1 MIGALESSVSP
12 DPGSLPE
19 LVPAPDCFSASA
31 GVVSPPAATGL
42 LLVEPAL
49 TALLFPVAGEPSF
62 CATTEGSTGSTTA
75 AAGLDFS
82 VVGVTV
88 SASLLPGSYAFTPL
102 LGSALATALVEAAI
116 GDCKVAA
123 GDGVAIAACGSGFES
138 GVGAGARAVASCS
151 TRGGSKTPKLT
162 GVQVLLP
169 QVFHTGSISVT
180 SGGKA
185 S

>member
-1 MIGALESSVSP
+1 MGALESSVSP
-12 DPGSLPE
+12 DPEVPE
-19 LVPAPDCFSASA
+19 LVPAPGCFSASA
-31 GVVSPPAATGL
+31 GVVSSPAATGL

-102 LGSALATALVEAAI
+102 LGSALATALVAAAT

-123 GDGVAIAACGSGFES
+123 GDGVAIAACGSES
-138 GVGAGARAVASCS
+138 GVGAGARAVAFCS